1 MANVL
6 NLIVA
11 QSIVEQMSELKGI
24 KAKDHKSFAK
34 AAKAAKLTPSCLHS
48 ATNIERFVVVRGGV
62 DMGLTV
68 ENAARILLV
77 AENDQKRQNAK
88 DKAKKDGI
96 EWKESEFKEMPN
108 LGKGW
113 LEVAEQFVGTSL
125 ELPASSVVTT
135 DSFAPV
141 GNLFALELERI
152 AKEEA
157 AKEEAAKEEAAKEET
172 SKETKPTSKRGK

>member
-1 MANVL
+1 MANIL

-11 QSIVEQMSELKGI
+11 QAIFEQMAELKGI

-34 AAKAAKLTPSCLHS
+34 AAKAAKVTPSCLHS
-48 ATNIERFVVVRGGV
+48 ATNVERFVVVRGGV

-88 DKAKKDGI
+88 DKAKKDGV

-113 LEVAEQFVGTSL
+113 LEVAEQFVGTNL

-152 AKEEA
+152 AKEAAEKEA
-157 AKEEAAKEEAAKEET
+157 AEKEAAEKEAADKT
-172 SKETKPTSKRGK
+172 PKSSKRGK